1 MQKVCCKARF
11 ELFRRFS
18 AQASKKWNKSR
29 MNSTLKAVFFFKI
42 KCVMVNIKVVVWTF
56 VLTSSVLDIGNVTIF
71 KFSFERVETNTTVN
85 FEAETNV
92 SGFPCKMT
100 I

>member
-1 MQKVCCKARF
+1 
-11 ELFRRFS
+11 
-18 AQASKKWNKSR
+18 
-29 MNSTLKAVFFFKI
+29 
-42 KCVMVNIKVVVWTF
+42 MVNIKVVIWTF